1 MDWSMPG
8 LPVHHQLPELAQT
21 HAHRVGD
28 AIQPSHPLSS
38 PSPPAFNL
46 SQHQGLFQW
55 VSSLYQVAK
64 VLELQLQHQSF
75 QWIFRTDFLR
85 IDWFDLLAVQGTLKS
100 LLQHHSAKAS
110 ILRRLAFFIVY
121 LSHPYMTTGK
131 TSSDSPQHSHSIQNT
146 VVIRYRIHTVYR
158 LQSWF
163 AAVFI
168 TCLKHIHSL
177 LFGPSLPGF
186 SASVPCDLTTKQVNP
201 RFHNC
206 FWGGSKRWQWSW
218 TKSVSYF
225 KIFRQKEDLP
235 FLSSFLFPPFPS
247 SSSSASPPHPCHS
260 SCFKKESESLVG

>member
-1 MDWSMPG
+1 MPIMS
-8 LPVHHQLPELAQT
+8 VM
-21 HAHRVGD
+21 
-28 AIQPSHPLSS
+28 PSHHLIVCRPLFLSS
-38 PSPPAFNL
+38 FSL
-46 SQHQGLFQW
+46 SQYQDLFRW
-55 VSSLYQVAK
+55 VSSLHQVA
-64 VLELQLQHQSF
+64 LYWSF
-75 QWIFRTDFLR
+75 SFNISTSSEYSGLISFRMNWLH
-85 IDWFDLLAVQGTLKS
+85 LLAVQGTLKS

-131 TSSDSPQHSHSIQNT
+131 TSSDLPQHSHSIQNT